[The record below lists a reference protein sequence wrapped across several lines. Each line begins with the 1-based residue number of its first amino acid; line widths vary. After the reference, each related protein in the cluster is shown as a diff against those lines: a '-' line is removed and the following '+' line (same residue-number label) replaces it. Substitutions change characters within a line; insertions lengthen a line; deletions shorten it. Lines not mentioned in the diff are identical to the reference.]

1 MYRQLL
7 LLGLL
12 RQEDMHGYRLN
23 DLIERHLPMTADLK
37 KPTAYYLLD
46 KLAAE
51 GALTEHEEADP
62 DGNRPPRKTYAIT
75 EAGEKRF
82 RRLLRDTL
90 RSTEPPTYPI
100 DTAVLFMGALDPEDA
115 RGLLI
120 ERRSHLEQRLD
131 VLQRA
136 PDHGIPLRHV
146 FEHHIVH
153 LQAELA
159 WTNNLIDQLNDA
171 DEPGQELSLHD

>member
-12 RQEDMHGYRLN
+12 RREDMHGYRLN
-23 DLIERHLPMTADLK
+23 DLIERHLPFSTDIK

-62 DGNRPPRKTYAIT
+62 DGSRPPRKTYAIT

-90 RSTEPPTYPI
+90 RSAEPPTYPI
-100 DTAVLFMGALDPEDA
+100 DTAVLFLDALAPEEA
-115 RGLLI
+115 IGLLN
-120 ERRSHLEQRLD
+120 ERRSHLQQQID
-131 VLQRA
+131 VLRRA
-136 PDHGIPLRHV
+136 PDHGIPLRLI
-146 FEHHIVH
+146 FEHNIAH
-153 LQAELA
+153 LQAELT
-159 WTNNLIDQLNDA
+159 WTDGLIGWLNNPDTHGEETSIH
-171 DEPGQELSLHD
+171 G